1 LGREGLRGGGVAAG
15 KGREGSDL
23 GLWKGKGKRERLEG
37 EGGLAAEKEGLRRV
51 AVAGKGRLEGGE
63 VGNLGFWEREEEK

>member
-1 LGREGLRGGGVAAG
+1 
-15 KGREGSDL
+15 
-23 GLWKGKGKRERLEG
+23 LWKGKGKRERLEG